1 MIADWLCRSCLLDC
15 NTKISSDYSFYE
27 KIFDLDKILMD
38 RNRYIINASMKDNI
52 FTVDI
57 PGFTKEDIEVEFDNN
72 ILSVF
77 LKDDD
82 KTYKWKITEGYKI
95 ESAKCVAGQLIIKF
109 IKIEKEGTKIVVE

>member
-1 MIADWLCRSCLLDC
+1 MYDWRYEVF
-15 NTKISSDYSFYE
+15 KKHSDYSFYE
-27 KIFDLDKILMD
+27 TIFDFDKILMN
-38 RNRYIINASMKDNI
+38 RNRYTNVNASMKDNI
-52 FTVDI
+52 FTLDI
-57 PGFTKEDIEVEFDNN
+57 PGFTKNDIEVEFDNN

-109 IKIEKEGTKIVVE
+109 IKIEKEGTKIIVE

>member
-1 MIADWLCRSCLLDC
+1 MIADWLCRSCLSDC

-27 KIFDLDKILMD
+27 TFLGNALN
-38 RNRYIINASMKDNI
+38 RNYYTNVNASMKDNI
-52 FTVDI
+52 FTLDI
-57 PGFTKEDIEVEFDNN
+57 PGFTKNDIDVEFDNN

-82 KTYKWKITEGYKI
+82 ETYKWKITEGYKI

-109 IKIEKEGTKIVVE
+109 VKIEKKGTKIIVE